1 MIISPANLSFF
12 FTALETRYWTAYDTA
27 PVVYPKISTT
37 YPVGTEQWVSGW
49 IGMLDKAREW
59 VGSRVV
65 HTPAPLTYLVQ
76 IQNFE
81 LTESID
87 QFKLEDDTHGIYNP
101 TVEFMGMQ
109 MKKVFDYQLRDML
122 QNTGSQV
129 GARQNGLDGTAFFGT
144 SHNVSFYDSSKGVY
158 INDFTNGGQSVNGNT
173 IGGGLAPNAFASV
186 WQYMS
191 GIPSESGEVWG
202 IEPSV
207 LVHGPRLKLV
217 ADTILQAQFMGL
229 PVIGNI
235 GTANFPTAGSPSAAN
250 SPLIGTTTNVLGGKS
265 WADQICWLDLGSS
278 VTVGGGTYHDVW
290 YLGDFGKPIK
300 PLSILLR
307 QAPDFTYRVQPD
319 DPLVF
324 DTHTF
329 AYGSKCRFAPAWGFS
344 QMLARS
350 GP

>member
-1 MIISPANLSFF
+1 MVITPANLAFF
-12 FTALETRYWTAYDTA
+12 FTALETRYWTAYDAA
-27 PVVYPKISTT
+27 PIVYNKISTT

-49 IGMLDKAREW
+49 IGMIDKAREW
-59 VGSRVV
+59 LGSRVV
-65 HTPAPLTYLVQ
+65 KTPAPVTYMVQ
-76 IQNFE
+76 IQNYE
-81 LTESID
+81 LTQSVD

-101 TVEFMGMQ
+101 LVEYMGMQ

-122 QNTGSQV
+122 QNQNGQT
-129 GARQNGLDGTAFFGT
+129 GARQKGYDGATFFNT
-144 SHNVSFYDSSKGVY
+144 SHNVSFFDSSKGTY
-158 INDFTNGGQSVNGNT
+158 INDFTGGQTVNGKT

-186 WQYMS
+186 WQYIN
-191 GIPSESGEVWG
+191 GIPSESGEAWG
-202 IEPSV
+202 LEPN
-207 LVHGPRLKLV
+207 LLIHGARLKFT

-229 PVIGNI
+229 PQIGII
-235 GTANFPTAGSPSAAN
+235 GSGTGANAAN
-250 SPLIGTTTNVLGGKS
+250 VGAATNVLSKG
-265 WADQICWLDLGSS
+265 WADQLCWLDLGGAT
-278 VTVGGGTYHDVW
+278 TVAGGTYHDVW
-290 YLGDFGKPIK
+290 YLGDFSKPVK

-329 AYGSKCRFAPAWGFS
+329 AYGSKARFAPAWGFP